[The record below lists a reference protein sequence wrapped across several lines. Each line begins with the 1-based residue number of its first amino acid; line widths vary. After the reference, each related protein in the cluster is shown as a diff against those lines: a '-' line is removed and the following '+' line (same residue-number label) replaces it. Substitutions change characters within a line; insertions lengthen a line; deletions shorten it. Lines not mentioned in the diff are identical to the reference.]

1 MLTLLAYSMVV
12 VFMFLIMTKRL
23 PALVALI
30 LVPVVFGVIGGF
42 GPALGPMMLA
52 GIKQLAPTG
61 VMLMFA
67 ILYFGVMI
75 DAGLFDPVVRLILK
89 LVRGDP
95 MKIVVGTAALTMIVS
110 LDGDGAT
117 TYMIAVSAMLPLY
130 TRLGISRLVM
140 ACVIMLSGGVF
151 NILPWGGP
159 TARAASALGVDV
171 SEIFVPMIPAMV
183 AGVCWVLFVAYML
196 GRNERKRLG
205 IVELKPAQASRAAAA
220 MPVVRQQAAAKDLSQ
235 PQQVTAAMGVRAVA
249 GGAGYVGNVGN
260 VGNVDNTR
268 TLGGAGDAGGVGQS
282 RVDYSAS
289 KSKVVHLH
297 GAPEAVADDQV
308 QLSDPRTA
316 RPKLIWVNLLLT
328 VALMAMLVLGVLPL
342 PVLFMIAFAIAI
354 MINYPNQEEQKERLS
369 AHAGNVLPVVGLI
382 FAAGIFVG
390 ILQGTKMVDAIATS
404 VIAGIPTWMGPHLAI
419 VTGFLS
425 IPFTFFISND
435 AFYFGVVPI
444 LAKAAAV
451 YGITGAEIGR
461 ASIIGQPVH
470 LLSPLVASTYLLV
483 GMAKIEFGD
492 HQRYTLLWAI
502 SASLVMLAAALIVGV
517 IPFMGSIR

>member
-1 MLTLLAYSMVV
+1 
-12 VFMFLIMTKRL
+12 MFLIMTKRL
-23 PALVALI
+23 PAMVALI
-30 LVPVVFGVIGGF
+30 LVPIIFGVIGGF

-117 TYMIAVSAMLPLY
+117 TYMITVSAMLPLY

-140 ACVIMLSGGVF
+140 ACVIMLAGGVF

-159 TARAASALGVDV
+159 TARAASALGLDV

-183 AGVCWVLFVAYML
+183 AGAAWVLFVAYVL
-196 GRNERKRLG
+196 GRKERKRLG
-205 IVELKPAQASRAAAA
+205 ILQMQPAQAARSAAEAQLAA
-220 MPVVRQQAAAKDLSQ
+220 EQAAARDFSH
-235 PQQVTAAMGVRAVA
+235 PQHVTAAMGVRVA
-249 GGAGYVGNVGN
+249 GGGNLGAGPTGSMGTAGAGNMGTAGAGNVSGI
-260 VGNVDNTR
+260 
-268 TLGGAGDAGGVGQS
+268 
-282 RVDYSAS
+282 DYSAP
-289 KSKVVHLH
+289 KSKVIHLH
-297 GAPEAVADDQV
+297 GAPDALADDQV

-316 RPKLIWVNLLLT
+316 RPKLIWVNLALT
-328 VALMAMLVLGVLPL
+328 VALMVMLVLGVLPL

-354 MINYPNQEEQKERLS
+354 MINYPNQEQQKERIE
-369 AHAGNVLPVVGLI
+369 AHAGNVLPVIGLI

-390 ILQGTKMVDAIATS
+390 ILQGTKMVDAIAAS
-404 VIAGIPTWMGPHLAI
+404 VIAGLPTWMGPYLAI

-451 YGITGAEIGR
+451 YGISAAEIGR

-502 SASLVMLAAALIVGV
+502 SASLVMLAAALVCGV
-517 IPFMGSIR
+517 IPFMGG